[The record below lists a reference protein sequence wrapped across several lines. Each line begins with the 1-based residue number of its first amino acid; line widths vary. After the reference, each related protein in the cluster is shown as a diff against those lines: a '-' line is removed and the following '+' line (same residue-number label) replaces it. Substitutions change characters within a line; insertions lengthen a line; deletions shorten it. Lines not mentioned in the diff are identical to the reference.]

1 MISSCRAISE
11 WKAKIYLGCPPASC
25 RFGHSKETILWA
37 LFFLCKKD
45 LSKGKSFFIIYKV
58 AEWAKKEAGDS
69 KLTNCML
76 ADIVLKNGVIYT
88 ADEKDQIYQAIAIK
102 DNRILFT
109 GSDKEVQRFISN
121 TTQVIDLEG
130 KMVLPGL
137 IDSHIHPPGLAL
149 SELYEVQLFN
159 INTIEGLWKL

>member
-1 MISSCRAISE
+1 
-11 WKAKIYLGCPPASC
+11 
-25 RFGHSKETILWA
+25 
-37 LFFLCKKD
+37 
-45 LSKGKSFFIIYKV
+45 
-58 AEWAKKEAGDS
+58 
-69 KLTNCML
+69 ML